1 MNKNNINNGFGIS
14 LFVMIFMI
22 LCLSIF
28 ATLTYVQSNYNY
40 NESKKIVDSRVAYY
54 DADYKAMEIYNELKD
69 RLDNNNLDDV
79 YLKLKNIEYLGGVY
93 CYNIVINENKSL
105 NVELEYKDGDLN
117 ILTYKEVVK
126 TNGDYNRVTFVD

>member
-69 RLDNNNLDDV
+69 RLDNNNLDDA

-126 TNGDYNRVTFVD
+126 TNGDYKRVTFVD

>member
-126 TNGDYNRVTFVD
+126 TNGDYKRVTFVD